1 MNLISI
7 IKRRGTKGS
16 CLPYDAE
23 LSYIKGTNKTW
34 IDTGVLANT
43 TNMEI
48 SADFTTDSG
57 YNENSS
63 QGLFGNM
70 DINSYTNDLIGWRFT
85 QLEGLH
91 NGGRWAIASPHR
103 FYTSY
108 VPAFTIDTRY
118 IVVAG
123 PNGKAKLK
131 EYGKETWIVNT
142 TVSIPQ
148 GTILQNNLLLFT
160 DGEFRITNNTLA
172 AQCQLKL
179 HSLSIKK
186 NGILVK
192 DYIPVRVGSIG
203 YLYDK
208 VSKSLVASDGPGNFI
223 LGPDK

>member
-7 IKRRGTKGS
+7 LKRRGTRGN

-48 SADFTTDSG
+48 SADFTTDTG
-57 YNENSS
+57 FDGNSS

-70 DINSYTNDLIGWRFT
+70 DATSYTNDLIGWRFY
-85 QLEGLH
+85 QRQGPN
-91 NGGRWAIASPHR
+91 NGRRWAVAAPHS
-103 FYTSY
+103 FYTSD
-108 VPAFTIDTRY
+108 VPVFTIDTRY
-118 IVVAG
+118 IVIAG
-123 PNGKAKLK
+123 PNGKVKLK
-131 EYGKETWIVNT
+131 EYDKETWIVNT
-142 TVSIPQ
+142 TGTIPQ
-148 GTILQNNLLLFT
+148 GTILQNNLLLFA

-186 NGILVK
+186 KGVLVK
-192 DYIPVRVGSIG
+192 DYIPVRVGNIG